1 MTDMTT
7 MNSVSGVLNTA
18 TNRDSQASFQQRLVE
33 TLSPILGDSDAA
45 QLESLIRQL
54 PMVVGRTEQE
64 SLDLYADSLRTLLE
78 KHHQ

>member
-64 SLDLYADSLRTLLE
+64 SLDLYAEIHYARC
-78 KHHQ
+78 